1 MAEKMFLKLSKL
13 ATKAGKNDLS
23 KKLEHKSWLKG
34 RKGPQHH
41 FQTNGW
47 KGKSNAELMED
58 PSYLRYL
65 GFDDKWL
72 KAQQK
77 RGTLFTADD
86 WIKLW
91 VSHGS
96 KAHSGDTYSSVAQH
110 SKRSRHETKASRTV
124 IQ

>member
-1 MAEKMFLKLSKL
+1 MFLKLSKL
-13 ATKAGKNDLS
+13 AAKAGKNDLS

-34 RKGPQHH
+34 RKGPHYH

-86 WIKLW
+86 WIKNW
-91 VSHGS
+91 NEQMK
-96 KAHSGDTYSSVAQH
+96 KAQ
-110 SKRSRHETKASRTV
+110 
-124 IQ
+124 Q